1 MNKPEYFFD
10 QCLAKAISIKEKFK
24 VLEKNDWN
32 SLTVLLEL
40 NVQIGHLINVIN
52 DDIEIKEDGR
62 MIDNIGDE
70 ISDVLLQL
78 SYLSYIENIKFDNLE
93 QYQDYKYD
101 KIQGLCV
108 LGGQLTETLM
118 EKYEYR
124 FDKPRVGFDSLD
136 EFIKDR
142 ITKMIIICLNV
153 GTKYNLDMIKEF
165 NDMCESAMN
174 FIAQRTEQ

>member
-1 MNKPEYFFD
+1 MNKPEQFFEH
-10 QCLAKAISIKEKFK
+10 CLQKAISLKEKFK

-78 SYLSYIENIKFDNLE
+78 SYLSHIEKIKFDNLE
-93 QYQDYKYD
+93 ENKDYKYD

-108 LGGQLTETLM
+108 LSGQLTEILM

-124 FDKPRVGFDSLD
+124 FDKPRVGFDSPD
-136 EFIKDR
+136 AFIKDR
-142 ITKMIIICLNV
+142 ITKMILICLNV

-165 NDMCESAMN
+165 NDMCECALN
-174 FIAQRTEQ
+174 FISQRTGQ